1 MAPTP
6 PAESR
11 KAAKDLACA
20 DCQRR
25 KKRCDKLS
33 PCSNCVK
40 VSRSSASLA
49 APTAQ
54 LSNNFLQRICP
65 LLARLLTLEAN
76 TKLQHNVPCVPSSP
90 APPRKRRQP
99 MKELLER
106 LAACEERL
114 KNCNCHQ
121 GQSLSTSPHSD
132 PHHFHHH
139 QHPPHG
145 APPSPPASA
154 ASRDAAIA
162 NMLDHTDEEEEVK
175 HNHDLS
181 RYSEFAPYLN
191 AAFTT
196 TRNHVDTGNL
206 RAEAS

>member
-1 MAPTP
+1 MSPSP
-6 PAESR
+6 PADSR

-25 KKRCDKLS
+25 KKRCDKQS

-40 VSRSSASLA
+40 
-49 APTAQ
+49 
-54 LSNNFLQRICP
+54 
-65 LLARLLTLEAN
+65 
-76 TKLQHNVPCVPSSP
+76 HNVPCIPSSP

-114 KNCNCHQ
+114 KHCNCHQ
-121 GQSLSTSPHSD
+121 SQLSPLPTLQRPHSHD
-132 PHHFHHH
+132 HHTHSHTH
-139 QHPPHG
+139 NG

-162 NMLDHTDEEEEVK
+162 NMLDHEDGGVVREKEHAT
-175 HNHDLS
+175 
-181 RYSEFAPYLN
+181 A
-191 AAFTT
+191 T
-196 TRNHVDTGNL
+196 TRYFEFTPLNGTGEV
-206 RAEAS
+206 RASGT